1 MDKRKNACRIFKTIS
16 YSIITLRCWNM
27 FLPVQGRFLNK
38 TILNF
43 LQHIFDVKFMFMRFS
58 PNLDA
63 VAAGLTTSMHDL
75 NHTRN

>member
-1 MDKRKNACRIFKTIS
+1 MRAE
-16 YSIITLRCWNM
+16 YSRQFLIIVLKM
-27 FLPVQGRFLNK
+27 LEHVLPVQGRFLNK